1 SRVSTA
7 PLFVYDREALLSLLP
22 SAKLDATLTGEVQA
36 FLNLIGHIPA
46 TEVGVPSV
54 LTDELLRFDPA
65 ATVGAVGTLPNGYV
79 DQNDGV
85 VLYRQNWTDP
95 NATMLVFRSGPMAES
110 HSGLD
115 ANSLRI
121 WKGGYWLT
129 GDANIYSASGIQQL
143 SDKFNTLTVGGRSQ
157 SHHDGPA
164 LLSNF
169 LSDTLVSMQ
178 GQAASGYLLPG
189 SPTGNQSNVLDYRR
203 SVTYLPDVD
212 AFVIVDRV
220 SARDSTQSKVFRWH
234 SKAVPMIAGNTFT
247 LTQGTQRCVGALL
260 TSATLG
266 LQAFKLGNDTS
277 VVTSNA
283 VTVTVGSNPTVTL

>member
-1 SRVSTA
+1 GTTDYQDNYWWGFLMTGPAALAATDDTASGVLSGSNRPAFHQALAFSKWNAILPYFSASGGRWSEGTGYGVYDTWFAGRFADAFLTAGQPLDNPWFTRAIEWTLHTTMPGGVFKAPLGDQSRVSTA

-36 FLNLIGHIPA
+36 FLNLIGQIPA

-115 ANSLRI
+115 AN
-121 WKGGYWLT
+121 
-129 GDANIYSASGIQQL
+129 
-143 SDKFNTLTVGGRSQ
+143 
-157 SHHDGPA
+157 
-164 LLSNF
+164 
-169 LSDTLVSMQ
+169 
-178 GQAASGYLLPG
+178 
-189 SPTGNQSNVLDYRR
+189 
-203 SVTYLPDVD
+203 
-212 AFVIVDRV
+212 
-220 SARDSTQSKVFRWH
+220 
-234 SKAVPMIAGNTFT
+234 
-247 LTQGTQRCVGALL
+247 
-260 TSATLG
+260 
-266 LQAFKLGNDTS
+266 
-277 VVTSNA
+277 
-283 VTVTVGSNPTVTL
+283 